1 MGIKKILREKRVEE
15 FKNWSE
21 EALLRRKEEIEDY
34 IASARR
40 TLQGWNSY
48 LGRMGL
54 EASIKNNLIILEDIN
69 KELQSRSK

>member
-1 MGIKKILREKRVEE
+1 MGIKKILREKRIEE
-15 FKNWSE
+15 FKNWSD
-21 EALLRRKEEIEDY
+21 EALLRRKDETEDY

-54 EASIKNNLIILEDIN
+54 EASIRNNLAILEDIN
-69 KELQSRSK
+69 AELQSRGK